1 MFLPYQKMYILKLVL
16 FSLSLFSSFA
26 FASEIDWQS
35 KAADHIRLNIILFIN
50 LSLFILILFFSIRHI
65 KKLKR
70 LNITI
75 TNESLIDPLTKVLN
89 RKGFHE
95 QVSRLDKQSGFL
107 LIADIDNFK
116 LINDR
121 FGHNAGDKVLQRVA
135 HALKVQTREKDI
147 VGRYGGEEFVVFFPS
162 NDVETVKKISHRL
175 VLAIASLNL
184 NDISPELTGVTISA
198 GVDKGDT
205 KRSKFERLYE
215 NADQLLYKAKAA
227 GKNQVIVFDN

>member
-1 MFLPYQKMYILKLVL
+1 MFLLYQKMYILNLAL
-16 FSLSLFSSFA
+16 ISLSLFSSFA
-26 FASEIDWQS
+26 FPSEIDWQN

-50 LSLFILILFFSIRHI
+50 LSFFILILLFSFRHI
-65 KKLKR
+65 KRLKR

-89 RKGFHE
+89 RRGFHE

-116 LINDR
+116 LINDQ

-135 HALKVQTREKDI
+135 HALKFQTREKDI

-162 NDVETVKKISHRL
+162 HDVEIVKMISQRL
-175 VLAIASLNL
+175 VEAIASLNL
-184 NDISPELTGVTISA
+184 TDISPELQRVTISA

-205 KRSKFERLYE
+205 KHCKFEKLYE
-215 NADQLLYKAKAA
+215 NADKLLYQAKSA